1 MLSDHAIRIMVNMDM
16 DIWIIIRCFQDKMD
30 DGFEIVLE
38 KITNTFIRIELLST
52 LKPYYKQE

>member
-1 MLSDHAIRIMVNMDM
+1 
-16 DIWIIIRCFQDKMD
+16 MD

>member
-1 MLSDHAIRIMVNMDM
+1 
-16 DIWIIIRCFQDKMD
+16 MD

-52 LKPYYKQE
+52 LKTLLQTRITNHF